1 MPEVKEIHIEIDTEE
16 TTDTEETSDTEK
28 TTDTEAATTDAEEP
42 VDPETSTDDDATDS
56 KEKSF
61 TTRMREMAEAA
72 LDTVKSEV
80 KREIEER
87 ISPVEESA
95 SNLTSEVKKEVE
107 TIVQRVRE
115 QYETEREE
123 LVSAEIA
130 KEVETAVGAVHEEY
144 KEERDRLLR
153 TAAEAENTKKRLQ
166 ADYQRQLKFA
176 NEGILEGMVPVL
188 DSLEAAI
195 KSVSEKVETDDV
207 SPEFA
212 TINEGVLL
220 VHKQLLDALKIHG
233 LTPIEAVSKTF
244 DPNQHEALLVTPSD
258 EVPEGQVIEEFRR
271 GYMLHTRVLRA
282 SQVVVSQGPS
292 EIEEEISDDTTD
304 DSDEAD
310 TAE

>member
-1 MPEVKEIHIEIDTEE
+1 MSETKEIHIKAEIEE
-16 TTDTEETSDTEK
+16 STDT
-28 TTDTEAATTDAEEP
+28 
-42 VDPETSTDDDATDS
+42 ETSTDADTTDS

-61 TTRMREMAEAA
+61 TTRMREMAEEA
-72 LDTVKSEV
+72 LDKVKSEV

-95 SNLTSEVKKEVE
+95 SNLTAEVKKEVE
-107 TIVQRVRE
+107 AIIQRVRE

-123 LVSAEIA
+123 LLRAEIK
-130 KEVETAVGAVHEEY
+130 KEVETAVEAVHEAY

-195 KSVSEKVETDDV
+195 KSVTERVEEDDV
-207 SPEFA
+207 SPTF
-212 TINEGVLL
+212 TTFNEGVEL

-233 LTPIEAVSKTF
+233 LVPIEAVGETF

-258 EVPEGQVIEEFRR
+258 EMPEGQVIEEFRR

-282 SQVVVSQGPS
+282 SQVVVSQGPPKA
-292 EIEEEISDDTTD
+292 EETANDTADDTDETD
-304 DSDEAD
+304 ATE
-310 TAE
+310 

>member
-1 MPEVKEIHIEIDTEE
+1 MSETKEIHIKAEIEE
-16 TTDTEETSDTEK
+16 ATDT
-28 TTDTEAATTDAEEP
+28 
-42 VDPETSTDDDATDS
+42 ETSTDDDATDS

-61 TTRMREMAEAA
+61 TTRMREMAEEA
-72 LDTVKSEV
+72 LDKVKSEV

-95 SNLTSEVKKEVE
+95 SNLTAEVKKEVE
-107 TIVQRVRE
+107 AIIQRVRE
-115 QYETEREE
+115 RYETEREE
-123 LVSAEIA
+123 LLRAEIE
-130 KEVETAVGAVHEEY
+130 KEVETAVETVHEAY

-153 TAAEAENTKKRLQ
+153 TAAESENTKKRLQ

-195 KSVSEKVETDDV
+195 KSVTEKVEEDDV
-207 SPEFA
+207 SPTF
-212 TINEGVLL
+212 TTFNEGVEL

-233 LTPIEAVSKTF
+233 LLPIEAVGEAF

-258 EVPEGQVIEEFRR
+258 EMPEGRVIEEFRR

-282 SQVVVSQGPS
+282 SQVVVSQGPPKA
-292 EIEEEISDDTTD
+292 EETANDSADDTDDTD
-304 DSDEAD
+304 ATE
-310 TAE
+310 

>member
-1 MPEVKEIHIEIDTEE
+1 MSETKEIHIKTEIEE
-16 TTDTEETSDTEK
+16 ATDT
-28 TTDTEAATTDAEEP
+28 
-42 VDPETSTDDDATDS
+42 ETSTDDDATDS

-61 TTRMREMAEAA
+61 TTRMREMAEEA
-72 LDTVKSEV
+72 LDKVKSEV

-95 SNLTSEVKKEVE
+95 SNLTAEVKKEVE
-107 TIVQRVRE
+107 AIIQRVRE

-123 LVSAEIA
+123 LLRAEIE
-130 KEVETAVGAVHEEY
+130 KEVETAVEAVHEAY

-195 KSVSEKVETDDV
+195 KSVPEKVEEDDV
-207 SPEFA
+207 SPTF
-212 TINEGVLL
+212 TTFNEGVEL

-233 LTPIEAVSKTF
+233 LVPIEAVGEVF

-258 EVPEGQVIEEFRR
+258 EMPEGRVIEEFRR

-282 SQVVVSQGPS
+282 SQVVVSQGPPKA
-292 EIEEEISDDTTD
+292 EETANDTVDDTDDTD
-304 DSDEAD
+304 D
-310 TAE
+310 TK